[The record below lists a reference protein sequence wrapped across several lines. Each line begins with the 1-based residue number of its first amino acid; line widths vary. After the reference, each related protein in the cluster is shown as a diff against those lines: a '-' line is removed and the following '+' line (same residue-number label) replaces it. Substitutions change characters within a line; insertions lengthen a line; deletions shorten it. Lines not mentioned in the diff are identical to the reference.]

1 MLKGKILCGFMAF
14 VLTINCFFYSAAAQS
29 SSKTLDKQS
38 EKQEEIKEYIKE
50 PVLDQLKNVFFSKYY
65 NGLSSRAYEWYYM
78 NPGKNVTPGPPKES
92 SKFVPKYDCYY
103 MGDQSKKIIYLTFD
117 EGYEKGYTGK
127 ILDALKKH
135 NVKAAFF
142 VVKPYIAQ
150 NPDLVKRMVN
160 EGHLVC
166 NHSARHPSMPSIID
180 ENKFKKELTDV
191 EDAYTKVTGK
201 KMPKYFRPP
210 MGRYSELS
218 LYTTKKLG
226 YKTIFW
232 SFAYEDWEQ
241 NKQPSHE
248 FAIKRIMDKTHNGS
262 VLLLHAVSKTNS
274 DIMDE
279 LLTRFEKEGYKI
291 ETVDELVKQ

>member
-1 MLKGKILCGFMAF
+1 MLKSKIFCAFIAFM
-14 VLTINCFFYSAAAQS
+14 VMINCLFYDVKAQVS
-29 SSKTLDKQS
+29 SILDK
-38 EKQEEIKEYIKE
+38 EVNKQEEIKEYIKE

-65 NGLSSRAYEWYYM
+65 NGLSSRPYEWYYM
-78 NPGKNVTPGPPKES
+78 NPGKNVTSGPPKET

-103 MGDQSKKIIYLTFD
+103 IGDQSKKVIYLTFD

-142 VVKPYIAQ
+142 VVKPYITQ

-180 ENKFKKELTDV
+180 ENKFKKEFTDV
-191 EDAYTKVTGK
+191 EEAYTKVTGK

-210 MGRYSELS
+210 MGKYSELS
-218 LYTTKKLG
+218 LYNTKKLG

-232 SFAYEDWEQ
+232 TFAYADWETYS
-241 NKQPSHE
+241 QPSHE
-248 FAIKRIMDKTHNGS
+248 YAIKKIMSKTNNGS

-274 DIMDE
+274 EIMDE

-291 ETVDELVKQ
+291 ETLDQLVKQ